1 MVRIAIIGANG
12 FVGRSISEDLAGRG
26 HRITA
31 IIRDHRVQ
39 KLPFIE
45 SILYMSSADANQNWK
60 MLLDGIDVVLHLA
73 SPKATNK
80 PSQKQK
86 QEYYKTIVDGTL
98 SIARAAVETS
108 VQRMIFISSIK
119 VNGEITNGPAFD
131 INSTPIPQTCYG
143 ECKLTAEIGLSK
155 ISETQHLA
163 ITVIRPPIIYG
174 PGNFGNIYSMIKFLH
189 WFPGHTLPI
198 GGIKNNRSLLFIGN
212 LTSAIVRCVEDSSGK
227 SHLFLLRDRTMI
239 STTSLCSMILS
250 ILNKDINLTKRFTA
264 TIRLVLA
271 FCMPRLSEKLFES
284 LEIDDNTIFNTLGWD
299 PPFSTKE
306 GLTKTISHLKNK

>member
-1 MVRIAIIGANG
+1 VRIAIIGANG
-12 FVGRSISEDLAGRG
+12 FIGRSISEGLVEKG

-31 IIRDHRVQ
+31 IIRDHKVQ
-39 KLPFIE
+39 KLPFTE
-45 SILYMSSADANQNWK
+45 SILYVSSADANQDWK

-73 SPKATNK
+73 SPKATDK
-80 PSQKQK
+80 PSQQQK
-86 QEYYKTIVDGTL
+86 REYYKTIVEGTL

-119 VNGEITNGPAFD
+119 VNGEITNGLAFD
-131 INSTPIPQTCYG
+131 INSTPIPQTSYG

-155 ISETQHLA
+155 ISEKQHLA
-163 ITVIRPPIIYG
+163 TTVIRPPIIYG

-212 LTSAIVRCVEDSSGK
+212 LTSAIVCCVEDSSSK
-227 SHLFLLRDRTMI
+227 SHLFLLRDRAMI
-239 STTSLCSMILS
+239 STTGLCSMILS
-250 ILNKDINLTKRFTA
+250 ILNKDINLTERFSA
-264 TIRLVLA
+264 IIRLFMT

-299 PPFSTKE
+299 PPFSTQE
-306 GLTKTISHLKNK
+306 GLAKTISHLEGK